1 MRKTLLLAAALAM
14 PATASAQT
22 WTLDEPT
29 ASLVLKG
36 CYVVKDG
43 VRCDYTYTMTG
54 TASAEVSLYES
65 DFKVVTPN
73 GETLNGKS
81 ISVGGSSFFY
91 RGIQRQ
97 VFRNAPVQVSVM
109 FDLPNTTSS
118 FRALAYEDEAAMNVP
133 VARSAAATT
142 PVVTTPA
149 PSAAIPT
156 GFSLA
161 LNDCKVNQGVYTCT
175 AVLTPTR

>member
-1 MRKTLLLAAALAM
+1 MRKTLLLAAALAL

-22 WTLDEPT
+22 WTTDRP
-29 ASLVLKG
+29 AGNLVLKG

-54 TASAEVSLYES
+54 MASTEIRLFGSE
-65 DFKVVTPN
+65 FKVVTPD
-73 GETLNGKS
+73 GATVSGTSVS
-81 ISVGGSSFFY
+81 IGGAGFGSY
-91 RGIQRQ
+91 GPPTK

-118 FRALAYEDEAAMNVP
+118 FRALAFRDEAAMNVP

-142 PVVTTPA
+142 PAVTTPA

-161 LNDCKVNQGVYTCT
+161 LSDCKVNQGVYTCT

>member
-1 MRKTLLLAAALAM
+1 MRKTLLLAAALAL
-14 PATASAQT
+14 PTAASAQT
-22 WTLDEPT
+22 WTTEQPGGT
-29 ASLVLKG
+29 LVLKS

-43 VRCDYTYTMTG
+43 VRCDFSFTLTG
-54 TASAEVSLYES
+54 SASYEFAVYES
-65 DFKVVTPN
+65 NFKAVTPT
-73 GETLNGKS
+73 GETVSGLYTS
-81 ISVGGSSFFY
+81 IGGSKFGQYGS
-91 RGIQRQ
+91 RVQ
-97 VFRNAPVQVSVM
+97 VFRNAPVQVSVL

-118 FRALAYEDEAAMNVP
+118 FRALAFRDEAAMNIP

-149 PSAAIPT
+149 PTAAVPT

-161 LNDCKVNQGVYTCT
+161 LSDCKVNQGVYTCT